1 MEEEEVANCTQSKVQ
16 KKRVIDLTQ
25 GSIWKNLIIFAFPIM
40 CANLFQ
46 QLYNTVDSLVVG
58 QFVGHT
64 ALAAVGATGSLTG
77 LVIGFFMGMGT
88 GSGVVISQYYG
99 AKDHVNLEKSV
110 HTAMAIAIAFGIILG
125 VIGIIISPF
134 LLTLMNTPD
143 DVMDQAVL
151 YLRIYF
157 GGVITL
163 TVYNI
168 GSGILRAVGD
178 SKRPLY
184 YLIVSGIAN
193 VVFNLLFVC
202 VFNMGVAGVAWGT
215 ILSQL
220 LSCILVII
228 NLVKCTDSYRLDLK
242 RIRFDKEIFFR
253 IAKIG
258 LPAGV
263 QSMVISLSNI
273 VIQSKVNI
281 FGSVAM
287 AGYSAA
293 NRIDGFVYMPLNALS
308 LAMTTFT
315 AQNLGARKMHR
326 AKKGT
331 RTAIIMGLI
340 VIIAAGWT
348 AALFARPLI
357 GLFSSE
363 EDVIIY
369 GVRTI
374 TVLGGGYFLFTFND
388 ILAGVIR
395 GAGNATVPMIIS
407 IFNMCIVRILWLT
420 ILLPIWQDFNLV
432 LVCYP
437 LTWGLSSLCY
447 LIYYKK
453 GHWLKHWQEE
463 VHYVKETQTQE

>member
-1 MEEEEVANCTQSKVQ
+1 MEKEEVTNCTQSIAK

-77 LVIGFFMGMGT
+77 LIIGFFMGMGT

-125 VIGIIISPF
+125 VIGILISP
-134 LLTLMNTPD
+134 LLLELMNTPD

-193 VVFNLLFVC
+193 VFFNLLFVC

-228 NLVKCTDSYRLDLK
+228 NLVKCTDSYRLELK

-281 FGSVAM
+281 FGSIAM

-340 VIIAAGWT
+340 AIIATGWT
-348 AALFARPLI
+348 AVLFARPLI
-357 GLFSSE
+357 GLFSGE

-420 ILLPIWQDFNLV
+420 FLLPIWQNFNLV

-463 VHYVKETQTQE
+463 VHFVKETQTQE

>member
-363 EDVIIY
+363 EDRKSV
-369 GVRTI
+369 V
-374 TVLGGGYFLFTFND
+374 
-388 ILAGVIR
+388 
-395 GAGNATVPMIIS
+395 
-407 IFNMCIVRILWLT
+407 
-420 ILLPIWQDFNLV
+420 
-432 LVCYP
+432 
-437 LTWGLSSLCY
+437 
-447 LIYYKK
+447 
-453 GHWLKHWQEE
+453 
-463 VHYVKETQTQE
+463 

>member
-1 MEEEEVANCTQSKVQ
+1 MTASGKKSN
-16 KKRVIDLTQ
+16 KRVVDLTE
-25 GSIWKNLIIFAFPIM
+25 GSIWKQLIIFAFPIM
-40 CANLFQ
+40 CSNLFQ

-58 QFVGHT
+58 RFVGHT
-64 ALAAVGATGSLTG
+64 ALAAVGATGPLTG

-99 AKDHVNLEKSV
+99 AKDHRNLEKSV
-110 HTAMAIAIAFGIILG
+110 HTAMAVSLLFGVVLG
-125 VIGIIISPF
+125 VIGILISP
-134 LLTLMNTPD
+134 LLLQLMNTPD
-143 DVMDQAVL
+143 DVMEQAVL

-184 YLIVSGIAN
+184 YLVVSGIAN
-193 VVFNLLFVC
+193 IVFNLLFVC
-202 VFNMGVAGVAWGT
+202 VFHMGVAGVAWGT

-220 LSCILVII
+220 LSCILVIN
-228 NLVKCTDSYRLDLK
+228 NLVRCKEAYRLEIK
-242 RIRFDKEIFFR
+242 RIRFDKEIFLR

-281 FGSVAM
+281 FGSTAM

-315 AQNLGARKMHR
+315 AQNLGARKMER
-326 AKKGT
+326 AKRGT
-331 RTAIIMGLI
+331 RTAIIMGLV
-340 VIIAAGWT
+340 VIIATGWT
-348 AALFARPLI
+348 AVLFARPLVS
-357 GLFSSE
+357 LFSSE
-363 EDVIIY
+363 ESVILY
-369 GVRTI
+369 GIRTI

-447 LIYYKK
+447 VIYYKK
-453 GHWLKHWQEE
+453 GHWLKHWSEE
-463 VHYVKETQTQE
+463 VHYIKEKQPEQKKA